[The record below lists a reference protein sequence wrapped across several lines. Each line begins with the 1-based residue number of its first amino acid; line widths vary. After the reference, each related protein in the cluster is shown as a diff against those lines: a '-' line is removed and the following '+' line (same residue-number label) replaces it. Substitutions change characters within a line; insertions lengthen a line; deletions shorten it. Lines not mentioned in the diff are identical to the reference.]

1 MQRWLS
7 CGLFIALA
15 GSILAGCGGTTSG
28 SGASEV
34 AITEESLETVQGNL
48 CAVRGHATNVGNL
61 TVNVTIRYEALNAS
75 GAVIGTSTAAFQI
88 APFSNFDFS
97 NSKGGNLGQ
106 PSSSIFTNNLGCSGI
121 SNFKRV
127 DVDVSKA

>member
-34 AITEESLETVQGNL
+34 AITEESLETVQGNQ
-48 CAVRGHATNVGNL
+48 CAVKGHATNVGNL
-61 TVNVTIRYEALNAS
+61 RAKVDLTYEALSAT
-75 GAVIGTSTAAFQI
+75 GAVIGTSTASLEV
-88 APFSNFDFS
+88 APFSNFDFA
-97 NSKGGNLGQ
+97 NSVLNSAGQ
-106 PSSSIFTNNLGCSGI
+106 PSSTSFTNNLACAGI
-121 SNFKRV
+121 SNFRRAKTDITR
-127 DVDVSKA
+127 A